1 MTVRGHQLVIDW
13 SQQGAHGAG
22 TLEDVSSYV
31 LPGDISIAWGRNIQ
45 VDGDVTLESTAGTM
59 AFGLNNDSQYFSPE
73 NSSSPIFGKV
83 LPGRAVQYQVT
94 NLGVTYTLLLG
105 ALDKYRVEGDPVSAF
120 NASVLDGWGRP
131 GGRILSTSL
140 HQGVRTGD
148 AIGYILDA
156 IGWDGARDI
165 DPGATLIPWWWEE
178 GTDANT
184 AITKLVH
191 SEGPPAIAY
200 VQGGTFVF
208 RDRHHRL
215 LDARSQTS
223 QGLYTHIYPEG
234 TGPGGDF
241 KIEAGSFDYDHGLNT
256 IVNTANFSVGVR
268 GIQPLAEVWTS
279 QDPLTA
285 ASGTATVIIQASDP
299 FINAVVPS
307 VAGGEIQLQS
317 GSVSAVTLSRTSG
330 QSAILTITCTTD
342 TVITRLALNA
352 QSVPVSRTV
361 QVGASDPSSVGIFG
375 ICNWPDA
382 SAPTWANPYDAQA
395 IANKIVSVYA
405 NYRPTITF
413 TVFGLDTTYLA
424 EMLSSAISDRITVRN
439 DKRGINADF
448 IIERLEHRITSLG
461 LAHRLTITC
470 QAPEPVQAANPFTF
484 DLAGAGF
491 DQGQFAADGI
501 DNPATMFRFDV
512 AGHGFDQGVFAN

>member
-13 SQQGAHGAG
+13 SQQGSHGAG

-31 LPGDISIAWGRNIQ
+31 LPGDITIAWGRNT
-45 VDGDVTLESTAGTM
+45 DGEVTLASTAGTM
-59 AFGLNNDSQYFSPE
+59 AFILNNQAQLFSPE
-73 NSSSPIFGKV
+73 NSSSPIAGKIM
-83 LPGRAVQYQVT
+83 PGRAVQYQVT
-94 NLGVTYTLLLG
+94 NAGTTYTPLLG
-105 ALDKYRVEGDPVSAF
+105 ALDNFSVEGDPISTF

-131 GGRILSTSL
+131 GARTLSTGL
-140 HQGVRTGD
+140 YQGIRTGD
-148 AIGYILDA
+148 AIGYVLDA
-156 IGWDGARDI
+156 IGWTGGRDI
-165 DPGATLIPWWWEE
+165 DPGATFITWWWEE
-178 GTDANT
+178 GTDADT

-200 VQGGTFVF
+200 VSGGTFVF

-215 LDARSQTS
+215 LDARSQSS
-223 QGLYTHIYPEG
+223 QGLFTHIYPEG

-241 KIEAGSFDYDHGLNT
+241 KIEAESFLYDNGLKT
-256 IVNTANFSVGVR
+256 IVNTASFSVGVR
-268 GIQPLAEVWTS
+268 AMAPLGEVWTS
-279 QDPLTA
+279 TDPLTA
-285 ASGTATVIIQASDP
+285 ASGTATVIVQPSDP

-317 GSVSAVTLSRTSG
+317 GSVSGVTLSRTSG

-352 QSVPVSRTV
+352 NSIPVSRTV
-361 QVGASDPSSVGIFG
+361 QVYANDPSSTGIFG
-375 ICNWPDA
+375 IQNWPDA
-382 SAPTWANPYDAQA
+382 SVPIWANPYDAQA
-395 IANKIVSVYA
+395 IANKIVSTYA
-405 NYRPTITF
+405 SYRPTITF
-413 TVFGLDTTYLA
+413 TIVGLNTTYLTQ
-424 EMLSSAISDRITVRN
+424 MLTAAISDRITVRN
-439 DKRGINADF
+439 DVRGINAEF
-448 IIERLEHRITSLG
+448 IIERLAHRITGLG

-470 QAPEPVQAANPFTF
+470 QAAEPVQAANPFTF
-484 DLAGAGF
+484 DVAGKGF